1 MSHKIHG
8 FFFLNTFSQALGG
21 KKKEKNNQV
30 KRPNKLLRKLVI
42 FFAFP
47 VLKITHDMLLLDGL
61 MLETLFE
68 KIKIVLIKFS
78 QWSLPL
84 TLIDK

>member
-1 MSHKIHG
+1 
-8 FFFLNTFSQALGG
+8 
-21 KKKEKNNQV
+21 
-30 KRPNKLLRKLVI
+30 
-42 FFAFP
+42 
-47 VLKITHDMLLLDGL
+47 MLLLDGL